1 MDHVGFFFPD
11 APESSTSAK
20 PLSLSLNNH
29 YSQNLEQLLTSTPAW
44 PPHASPRSPTQG
56 NCAESYLNLLNLG
69 SNHGE
74 GSANGG
80 AGPFIAANRAADEE
94 SSCNGIVPLRNSGST
109 EGK

>member
-1 MDHVGFFFPD
+1 MFFFSD
-11 APESSTSAK
+11 TTESSASAK

-29 YSQNLEQLLTSTPAW
+29 YSQALEQLLTSTPPW
-44 PPHASPRSPTQG
+44 PPHASPCSPTQG
-56 NCAESYLNLLNLG
+56 SCAESYLNLLNLG

-74 GSANGG
+74 GLANGV
-80 AGPFIAANRAADEE
+80 AGPFIAANRAADKE